1 MCTIDVLE
9 LLSGEGWQARLAELD
24 RLELEQVAQHLEIEF
39 DSSVRKGLLLLKVYD
54 YVKTVK
60 TEGEMKVV
68 KEEVE
73 VTPTINLSEALKF
86 VPHFQECNVAEFFVS
101 FERIAAKLQWPQ
113 EYWTT
118 LIQSKLIGRAQ
129 KVYVTLDESLSS
141 DYDNV
146 KAIVLKAYE
155 LVPEAYRQRFRNL
168 QKDREQTFVEFAR
181 GKRQYAEDWLK
192 SKEVDNFEGLKEL
205 VLVEEFKRC
214 VPDKLKVHLEELK
227 IDTLQE
233 VAIASDEYYLS
244 HKNELGVMSN
254 IKPGCVRK
262 RILKLAIVNRFPVKD
277 VDIVLGNDVAYK
289 NNQDPILMNREIAVV
304 TRSRASGVD
313 AAESTTDV
321 DCSSLERSISSS
333 SGSNLVVDRNIAKDL
348 PNWTKEELIKAQ
360 KQEFQDLHVESGE
373 VDDLTVPKFKIINNI
388 LYRLSRPREAGNS
401 AHEVLKQILVPY
413 VHRIGLMSLAHD
425 NGLAGHFG
433 IHKTAGKLLKDYYWP
448 KLKSDVKKFVN
459 SCSICQKV
467 GKPNQVIPKAPL
479 CPIPVVS
486 EPFKEIIID
495 VVGPLPRTRSGNEYI
510 FTMMDKMSRYP
521 EAIPLRSIK
530 SAKIVEVLINF
541 FTRFGMPKVV
551 QSDCGTNFVSKYF
564 KEKMAELGIKHV
576 TSSPYH
582 PESQG
587 ALERFHQTLKS
598 MIRKYCL
605 SHGSE
610 WDKELPYLLFAF
622 RSAPSQSLGL
632 SPFNLVFGHC
642 VRGPLDVVRESW
654 EGDIPDINLLD
665 YLTNLGDK
673 MTKAWEFAR
682 ENLLCSQRRMKYFFD
697 RKTKIRNFAEG
708 DKVLVLLPL
717 PEEEFNE
724 DKYGNDGNFPTGN
737 KTSLKNFDSSVSHL
751 SFDKRRSLKKLV
763 FDYKELF
770 SDVPGR
776 TSVLEHDV
784 DVGNATPVKQS
795 PYRLNPFK
803 SEVVAKEVEYMLKH
817 GLIEPSKSPW
827 SSPVVLVK
835 KPDGEF
841 RMCFDYRR
849 VNEVTKPDSYPLPRI
864 EDCIDRMGKSKYIS
878 KFDLLKGYW
887 QVPLSKRARALSAF
901 VTPQGLF
908 QCRVMP
914 FGMKNAAA
922 TFQRLMNTLVYGLE
936 GCVVYIDDIVIYS
949 DDWDTHLKR
958 IKALFEVLKKA
969 GLVVN
974 LKKSE
979 FAKAKVVYLGHVVGD
994 GKVTPKQANV
1004 EAIEKISVP
1013 KCRRDVRK
1021 FLGLLGYYRRFVKNF
1036 SDIAVPLTN
1045 LLKKKV
1051 AFIWTKEAQNAFES
1065 LKGILL
1071 SFPILRA
1078 PDFDLPFS
1086 LATDASDVGV
1096 GAVLLQNDEQGVSH
1110 PVAFFSKKLTSAQRK
1125 YSTVEKET
1133 LALILAINHFSVYL
1147 SSTGTPIKIMTDHN
1161 PLTFINR
1168 YKNKNQRLMRWSIML
1183 QEWNLQFSHIPGRD
1197 NVVADALS
1205 RSVG

>member
-68 KEEVE
+68 KEEV
-73 VTPTINLSEALKF
+73 S
-86 VPHFQECNVAEFFVS
+86 
-101 FERIAAKLQWPQ
+101 
-113 EYWTT
+113 
-118 LIQSKLIGRAQ
+118 
-129 KVYVTLDESLSS
+129 
-141 DYDNV
+141 
-146 KAIVLKAYE
+146 AYE

-289 NNQDPILMNREIAVV
+289 NKQDPILMNREIAVV
-304 TRSRASGVD
+304 TRSRASVVD

-333 SGSNLVVDRNIAKDL
+333 SGSKLVVDRNIAKDL

-360 KQEFQDLHVESGE
+360 KQEFRDLPVESGE

-388 LYRLSRPREAGNS
+388 LFRLSRPREAGNS

-530 SAKIVEVLINF
+530 SVKIVEVLINF

-587 ALERFHQTLKS
+587 ALE
-598 MIRKYCL
+598 
-605 SHGSE
+605 
-610 WDKELPYLLFAF
+610 
-622 RSAPSQSLGL
+622 
-632 SPFNLVFGHC
+632 
-642 VRGPLDVVRESW
+642 
-654 EGDIPDINLLD
+654 
-665 YLTNLGDK
+665 
-673 MTKAWEFAR
+673 
-682 ENLLCSQRRMKYFFD
+682 

-887 QVPLSKRARALSAF
+887 QVPLSKQARALSAF

-1004 EAIEKISVP
+1004 EAIEKISVS

-1147 SSTGTPIKIMTDHN
+1147 SSTGSPIKIMTDHN

>member
-39 DSSVRKGLLLLKVYD
+39 DSSVRKGLLLLK
-54 YVKTVK
+54 
-60 TEGEMKVV
+60 
-68 KEEVE
+68 
-73 VTPTINLSEALKF
+73 
-86 VPHFQECNVAEFFVS
+86 
-101 FERIAAKLQWPQ
+101 WPQ

-168 QKDREQTFVEFAR
+168 QKDREQTFYLEFAR
-181 GKRQYAEDWLK
+181 
-192 SKEVDNFEGLKEL
+192 
-205 VLVEEFKRC
+205 
-214 VPDKLKVHLEELK
+214 
-227 IDTLQE
+227 E

-262 RILKLAIVNRFPVKD
+262 SQKEEFNEDKYGNDGNFPTGAPIKIMTDHNPLTFINRYKNKNQRLMRWSIMLQEWNLQFSHIPGRDNVVADVFSLSQRWEFHKCLGLLKLVMFNIKFIGEGKDGTRLNFVARSFLVERGGKQGSELDRLELEQVAQHLEIEFDSSVRKGLLLLKVYDYVKTVKTEGEMKVVKEEVSEVAIASDEYYLSHKNELGVMSNIKPGCVRKSQRILKLAIVNRFPVKG

-321 DCSSLERSISSS
+321 DCSSLERSINSS

-360 KQEFQDLHVESGE
+360 KQEFRDLHVESGE

-530 SAKIVEVLINF
+530 SAKIVEE
-541 FTRFGMPKVV
+541 
-551 QSDCGTNFVSKYF
+551 D
-564 KEKMAELGIKHV
+564 
-576 TSSPYH
+576 
-582 PESQG
+582 
-587 ALERFHQTLKS
+587 
-598 MIRKYCL
+598 
-605 SHGSE
+605 
-610 WDKELPYLLFAF
+610 
-622 RSAPSQSLGL
+622 
-632 SPFNLVFGHC
+632 
-642 VRGPLDVVRESW
+642 
-654 EGDIPDINLLD
+654 
-665 YLTNLGDK
+665 
-673 MTKAWEFAR
+673 
-682 ENLLCSQRRMKYFFD
+682 
-697 RKTKIRNFAEG
+697 KIRNFAEG

-724 DKYGNDGNFPTGN
+724 DKYGNDGNFP
-737 KTSLKNFDSSVSHL
+737 
-751 SFDKRRSLKKLV
+751 
-763 FDYKELF
+763 
-770 SDVPGR
+770 
-776 TSVLEHDV
+776 
-784 DVGNATPVKQS
+784 
-795 PYRLNPFK
+795 
-803 SEVVAKEVEYMLKH
+803 
-817 GLIEPSKSPW
+817 
-827 SSPVVLVK
+827 
-835 KPDGEF
+835 
-841 RMCFDYRR
+841 
-849 VNEVTKPDSYPLPRI
+849 
-864 EDCIDRMGKSKYIS
+864 
-878 KFDLLKGYW
+878 
-887 QVPLSKRARALSAF
+887 
-901 VTPQGLF
+901 
-908 QCRVMP
+908 
-914 FGMKNAAA
+914 
-922 TFQRLMNTLVYGLE
+922 
-936 GCVVYIDDIVIYS
+936 
-949 DDWDTHLKR
+949 
-958 IKALFEVLKKA
+958 
-969 GLVVN
+969 
-974 LKKSE
+974 
-979 FAKAKVVYLGHVVGD
+979 
-994 GKVTPKQANV
+994 
-1004 EAIEKISVP
+1004 
-1013 KCRRDVRK
+1013 
-1021 FLGLLGYYRRFVKNF
+1021 
-1036 SDIAVPLTN
+1036 
-1045 LLKKKV
+1045 
-1051 AFIWTKEAQNAFES
+1051 
-1065 LKGILL
+1065 
-1071 SFPILRA
+1071 
-1078 PDFDLPFS
+1078 
-1086 LATDASDVGV
+1086 
-1096 GAVLLQNDEQGVSH
+1096 
-1110 PVAFFSKKLTSAQRK
+1110 
-1125 YSTVEKET
+1125 
-1133 LALILAINHFSVYL
+1133 
-1147 SSTGTPIKIMTDHN
+1147 TGTPIKIMTDHN

>member
-60 TEGEMKVV
+60 TEGEMK
-68 KEEVE
+68 
-73 VTPTINLSEALKF
+73 
-86 VPHFQECNVAEFFVS
+86 
-101 FERIAAKLQWPQ
+101 WPQ

-181 GKRQYAEDWLK
+181 G
-192 SKEVDNFEGLKEL
+192 
-205 VLVEEFKRC
+205 
-214 VPDKLKVHLEELK
+214 
-227 IDTLQE
+227 
-233 VAIASDEYYLS
+233 
-244 HKNELGVMSN
+244 
-254 IKPGCVRK
+254 
-262 RILKLAIVNRFPVKD
+262 ILKLAIVNRFPVKD

-333 SGSNLVVDRNIAKDL
+333 SGSKLVVDRNIAKDL

-360 KQEFQDLHVESGE
+360 KQEFQDLPVESGE

-530 SAKIVEVLINF
+530 SVKIVE
-541 FTRFGMPKVV
+541 
-551 QSDCGTNFVSKYF
+551 
-564 KEKMAELGIKHV
+564 EKMAELGIKHV

-724 DKYGNDGNFPTGN
+724 DKYGNDGNFPTGGIYV
-737 KTSLKNFDSSVSHL
+737 KTWFD
-751 SFDKRRSLKKLV
+751 
-763 FDYKELF
+763 
-770 SDVPGR
+770 R
-776 TSVLEHDV
+776 T
-784 DVGNATPVKQS
+784 KQ
-795 PYRLNPFK
+795 
-803 SEVVAKEVEYMLKH
+803 
-817 GLIEPSKSPW
+817 SPW

-994 GKVTPKQANV
+994 G
-1004 EAIEKISVP
+1004 
-1013 KCRRDVRK
+1013 
-1021 FLGLLGYYRRFVKNF
+1021 
-1036 SDIAVPLTN
+1036 
-1045 LLKKKV
+1045 
-1051 AFIWTKEAQNAFES
+1051 
-1065 LKGILL
+1065 
-1071 SFPILRA
+1071 
-1078 PDFDLPFS
+1078 
-1086 LATDASDVGV
+1086 
-1096 GAVLLQNDEQGVSH
+1096 
-1110 PVAFFSKKLTSAQRK
+1110 
-1125 YSTVEKET
+1125 
-1133 LALILAINHFSVYL
+1133 
-1147 SSTGTPIKIMTDHN
+1147 TPIKIMTDHN

-1183 QEWNLQFSHIPGRD
+1183 QEWNLQFSHVPGKDNEFHKCRTVKLVMFNIKFIGEGDSVHQTMNLEHSAHSEVLVEELTVHHADSPRQRSLTYSPAPGRSHTRGPRE
-1197 NVVADALS
+1197 VGGVGPSVTPVADFQVMTKLCWKGVFS
-1205 RSVG
+1205 D

>member
-1 MCTIDVLE
+1 MAIPAPQTIKVV
-9 LLSGEGWQARLAELD
+9 QD
-24 RLELEQVAQHLEIEF
+24 RSPIHTSHRVREWAQLHPEIEF
-39 DSSVRKGLLLLKVYD
+39 LDWPTKGCDLNPIEHLWGIMVQDWDIGQRGAPRKQLRKLKEVFVWLIMYPQQHYNRHIFQHLYETSGTQAVHYAGIYETQLYQAKAMKNKIWFISKCLENKREKNLRDKKYTFLECHPVKQFRLANHAKKEDSWIETQCNRRHSNGHSPLQINTGILERSS
-54 YVKTVK
+54 
-60 TEGEMKVV
+60 
-68 KEEVE
+68 EV
-73 VTPTINLSEALKF
+73 
-86 VPHFQECNVAEFFVS
+86 
-101 FERIAAKLQWPQ
+101 QWPQ

-289 NNQDPILMNREIAVV
+289 NKQDPILMNREIAVV

-360 KQEFQDLHVESGE
+360 KQEFRDLPVESGE

-521 EAIPLRSIK
+521 ESIPLRSIK
-530 SAKIVEVLINF
+530 SVKFVES
-541 FTRFGMPKVV
+541 GC
-551 QSDCGTNFVSKYF
+551 SGEVSSNS
-564 KEKMAELGIKHV
+564 EIDDQEIL
-576 TSSPYH
+576 S
-582 PESQG
+582 
-587 ALERFHQTLKS
+587 
-598 MIRKYCL
+598 

-835 KPDGEF
+835 KSDGEF

-864 EDCIDRMGKSKYIS
+864 EDCIDRMGKSKYKS
-878 KFDLLKGYW
+878 KFDLLKGY
-887 QVPLSKRARALSAF
+887 
-901 VTPQGLF
+901 
-908 QCRVMP
+908 C
-914 FGMKNAAA
+914 
-922 TFQRLMNTLVYGLE
+922 
-936 GCVVYIDDIVIYS
+936 

-1013 KCRRDVRK
+1013 ERRRDVRK
-1021 FLGLLGYYRRFVKNF
+1021 FLG
-1036 SDIAVPLTN
+1036 T
-1045 LLKKKV
+1045 
-1051 AFIWTKEAQNAFES
+1051 
-1065 LKGILL
+1065 
-1071 SFPILRA
+1071 
-1078 PDFDLPFS
+1078 
-1086 LATDASDVGV
+1086 
-1096 GAVLLQNDEQGVSH
+1096 
-1110 PVAFFSKKLTSAQRK
+1110 PV
-1125 YSTVEKET
+1125 
-1133 LALILAINHFSVYL
+1133 
-1147 SSTGTPIKIMTDHN
+1147 KIMTDHN

-1168 YKNKNQRLMRWSIML
+1168 YKNKNQHLMRWSIML

-1205 RSVG
+1205 RSVGSPTPSAPGGRGVVNVPKEVVDNCVLNLDLGVST